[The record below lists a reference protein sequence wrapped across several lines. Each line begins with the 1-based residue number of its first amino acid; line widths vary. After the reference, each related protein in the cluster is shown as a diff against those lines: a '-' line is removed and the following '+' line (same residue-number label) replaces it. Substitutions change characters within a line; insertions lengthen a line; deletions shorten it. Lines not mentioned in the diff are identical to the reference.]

1 MNKQVFSASS
11 VTKILE
17 LSATS
22 EVVGAIESA
31 VSRGVMTI
39 YGDLATDASWW
50 RNAEGILFATHAKA
64 VVPESR
70 RVELIWEEGFGYLA
84 AA

>member
-1 MNKQVFSASS
+1 MDKQVFSASS

-22 EVVGAIESA
+22 EMAGAIESA
-31 VSRGVMTI
+31 VSRGIMTT
-39 YGDLATDASWW
+39 DADFATGASWW
-50 RNAEGILFATHAKA
+50 RNAEGFLFATHAMS
-64 VVPESR
+64 VVPGSR
-70 RVELIWEEGFGYLA
+70 RVELQWKEGEGYRA

>member
-1 MNKQVFSASS
+1 MDKQVFSASS

-22 EVVGAIESA
+22 EMAGAIESA
-31 VSRGVMTI
+31 VSRGIMTT
-39 YGDLATDASWW
+39 DADFATGASWW
-50 RNAEGILFATHAKA
+50 RNAEGFLFATHVMS

-70 RVELIWEEGFGYLA
+70 RVELQWKEGEGYRA